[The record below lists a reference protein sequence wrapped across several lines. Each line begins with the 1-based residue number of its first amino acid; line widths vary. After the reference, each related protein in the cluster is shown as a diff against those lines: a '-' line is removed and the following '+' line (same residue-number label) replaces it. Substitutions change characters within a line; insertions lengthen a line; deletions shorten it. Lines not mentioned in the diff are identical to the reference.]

1 MNSHLDVVD
10 DEVDGDLVLATPG
23 HDDVGVDHGRGDEDV
38 ESRLHVTVVLLQNAL
53 KVFFCKYLSVVLGY
67 EYTTPEKTMT
77 TTAEIMS
84 SLLQG
89 WDMNSRHLPAR
100 VSNRAMLS
108 NE

>member
-1 MNSHLDVVD
+1 MINSHLDVVD
-10 DEVDGDLVLATPG
+10 DEVDGDLVLTAPG

-67 EYTTPEKTMT
+67 EPTTSEKTMT
-77 TTAEIMS
+77 TTAEIKS

-89 WDMNSRHLPAR
+89 WDVNSRHLPAR
-100 VSNRAMLS
+100 VIQHCL
-108 NE
+108 EG

>member
-1 MNSHLDVVD
+1 MINSHLDVVD

-53 KVFFCKYLSVVLGY
+53 KVFFCKYLSVALGY
-67 EYTTPEKTMT
+67 
-77 TTAEIMS
+77 
-84 SLLQG
+84 
-89 WDMNSRHLPAR
+89 DVNSRHL
-100 VSNRAMLS
+100 S